1 MSQSDSVAAVA
12 TPSSDQQRG
21 PNQVYKFKTLGE
33 ITKNKDDII
42 NEFTRDSNPKYNS
55 KRFFSELNFERTM
68 FFSGILNRL
77 FKKSRIINGYRI
89 RLIEKSL
96 KSRSNLHKGKVVK
109 EVIEVV
115 ALK

>member
-12 TPSSDQQRG
+12 TPSLDQQRG
-21 PNQVYKFKTLGE
+21 PNQVCKFKTLGE

-55 KRFFSELNFERTM
+55 KRFFSESNFERTM

-77 FKKSRIINGYRI
+77 FKKSRIINGYRV

-109 EVIEVV
+109 DTIEVV